1 MSVNYVWN
9 TSNRKDSQQYI
20 EQKIDEWINQEDI
33 FNKKILYIE
42 LSLNSPLD
50 TDLSGIIKDD
60 TNNIICTFTSN
71 EFLDKLIINYP
82 AKDKK

>member
-9 TSNRKDSQQYI
+9 TNNREDSKQYI
-20 EQKIDEWINQEDI
+20 EEKIDEWINQEDI
-33 FNKKILYIE
+33 FNKKILHIE

-60 TNNIICTFTSN
+60 TNNMICTFTSN
-71 EFLDKLIINYP
+71 EFLDNLII
-82 AKDKK
+82 KGLD

>member
-1 MSVNYVWN
+1 MSVNYVWK
-9 TSNRKDSQQYI
+9 TSNSKESQQYV

-33 FNKKILYIE
+33 FNNKILYIE

-50 TDLSGIIKDD
+50 IDLSGIIKDD
-60 TNNIICTFTSN
+60 SNNIICTFTSN

-82 AKDKK
+82 TKDKK

>member
-20 EQKIDEWINQEDI
+20 EQKIDELINQEDI